1 MGWTLPLSYCYIRIA
16 PGADLSAAVEH
27 IRRSLHSV
35 TPLEPDIEFLDTAVD
50 TLYRKDFRAGVL
62 VSAFSALAIF
72 VSLMGV
78 FGLVLFETQH
88 RRKEIGIRKVCG
100 ATSASVLRM
109 FNLRFVRIVLV
120 SFLVAA
126 PLARYGVSVWLRGF
140 VDAVPLSAWVFFA
153 ALAIVLAITVLTVTV
168 RSWRTAGENPV
179 DSVKTE

>member
-1 MGWTLPLSYCYIRIA
+1 M
-16 PGADLSAAVEH
+16 
-27 IRRSLHSV
+27 
-35 TPLEPDIEFLDTAVD
+35 
-50 TLYRKDFRAGVL
+50 
-62 VSAFSALAIF
+62 
-72 VSLMGV
+72 
-78 FGLVLFETQH
+78 LFETQH